1 MNINFYRITLFI
13 FVTSLLSCSHEPIL
27 LPDTPEVC
35 FQEQVLPLI
44 NSNCAVPG
52 CHSASSGGEEAPLT
66 TYSEIL
72 NYVEPGK
79 PNKSKLYET
88 ITANSILE
96 ESMPPKPR
104 IKLSSYQVSLISIW
118 ILQGA
123 PNNSCPDPPCDTLSV
138 TYSTSILPVMDT
150 YCKGCHSGGEPS
162 GGISLET
169 YDEIAVMAQNG
180 RLYGSVSHDP
190 AYKPMPFESS
200 KLSDCIVTMFR
211 IWVENGAPDN

>member
-1 MNINFYRITLFI
+1 MI
-13 FVTSLLSCSHEPIL
+13 LLSCSHEPVL
-27 LPDTPEVC
+27 MPDTPVVC

-44 NSNCAVPG
+44 NSNCAIPG
-52 CHSASSGGEEAPLT
+52 CHSASSGEEEPPLT
-66 TYSEIL
+66 TYDEIL

-79 PNKSKLYET
+79 PNKSEIYKT

-104 IKLSSYQVSLISIW
+104 LKLSSYQVSLISIW

-123 PNNSCPDPPCDTLSV
+123 PDNSCPEPPCDTLDLTFSNDI
-138 TYSTSILPVMDT
+138 SPVIDI
-150 YCKGCHSGGEPS
+150 YCKGCHIGPDPS

-169 YDEIAVMAQNG
+169 YNQVLALAQNG

-190 AYKPMPFESS
+190 LFKPMPYQSAQ
-200 KLSDCIVTMFR
+200 LSDCIVTMFR
-211 IWVENGAPDN
+211 IWIENGSPNN